1 MNLSKSDYKQ
11 LLNYYAIQTK
21 SNSSLSSLKK
31 AAEKII
37 AQKLCSCVKKV
48 PNKNQPESRAIGI
61 CNYSIIQQ
69 KNLKIN
75 GFTCKKKMTLKTSST
90 NKQKLMKNGSQL
102 TLKTKTKKQKK
113 QIKQIKQIKN

>member
-21 SNSSLSSLKK
+21 SNLSLSSLKK

-61 CNYSIIQQ
+61 CNYSIIQR

-75 GFTCKKKMTLKTSST
+75 GFSCKKKMTLKTSST
-90 NKQKLMKNGSQL
+90 NKQKLMKNGTQL
-102 TLKTKTKKQKK
+102 TLKTNTKKQKK
-113 QIKQIKQIKN
+113 QIKH

>member
-1 MNLSKSDYKQ
+1 MNLSKQDYMQ
-11 LLNYYAIQTK
+11 LLEYYAIQTK
-21 SNSSLSSLKK
+21 SNASLSSLKK

-61 CNYSIIQQ
+61 CNYSIIQR

-75 GFTCKKKMTLKTSST
+75 GFTCKKKMTLKTSKT
-90 NKQKLMKNGSQL
+90 NKHKLLKNTKVL
-102 TLKTKTKKQKK
+102 ALKNRIKKLK
-113 QIKQIKQIKN
+113 

>member
-1 MNLSKSDYKQ
+1 MNLSKQDYQQ
-11 LLNYYAIQTK
+11 LLNYYSIQTK
-21 SNSSLSSLKK
+21 SNASLSSLKK

-61 CNYSIIQQ
+61 CNHSIIQR

-90 NKQKLMKNGSQL
+90 NKHKLMKNNSIL
-102 TLKTKTKKQKK
+102 RLKTKTKRV
-113 QIKQIKQIKN
+113 IK

>member
-1 MNLSKSDYKQ
+1 MNLSKQDYKQ
-11 LLNYYAIQTK
+11 LLNYYSIQTK
-21 SNSSLSSLKK
+21 SGASLSSLKK

-61 CNYSIIQQ
+61 CNYSIIQR

-75 GFTCKKKMTLKTSST
+75 GFTCKKKMTLKTSNT
-90 NKQKLMKNGSQL
+90 NKHKLMKKASQL
-102 TLKTKTKKQKK
+102 SLKNKTKKA
-113 QIKQIKQIKN
+113 IKQ

>member
-1 MNLSKSDYKQ
+1 MNLSKQDYRQ
-11 LLNYYAIQTK
+11 LLAYYSIQTK
-21 SNSSLSSLKK
+21 NNASLSSLKK

-61 CNYSIIQQ
+61 CNYSIIQR

-75 GFTCKKKMTLKTSST
+75 GFTCKKKMTLKTSKT
-90 NKQKLMKNGSQL
+90 NKHKLLKNNS
-102 TLKTKTKKQKK
+102 TLALKNNTKK
-113 QIKQIKQIKN
+113 QIK

>member
-1 MNLSKSDYKQ
+1 MNLSKQDYKQ
-11 LLNYYAIQTK
+11 LLNYYNIQTK
-21 SNSSLSSLKK
+21 NNASLSSLKK

-61 CNYSIIQQ
+61 CNYSIIQR

-75 GFTCKKKMTLKTSST
+75 GFTCKKKMSLKTSSK
-90 NKQKLMKNGSQL
+90 NKHKLMKNNSIL
-102 TLKTKTKKQKK
+102 TLKNNTKKV
-113 QIKQIKQIKN
+113 IK

>member
-1 MNLSKSDYKQ
+1 MNLSKQDYKQ
-11 LLNYYAIQTK
+11 LLNYYSIQTK
-21 SNSSLSSLKK
+21 STASLSSLKK

-48 PNKNQPESRAIGI
+48 PNKNQRESRAIGI
-61 CNYSIIQQ
+61 CNYSIIQR

-90 NKQKLMKNGSQL
+90 NKHKLMKKGSQL
-102 TLKTKTKKQKK
+102 ALKTKTKRV
-113 QIKQIKQIKN
+113 IN

>member
-1 MNLSKSDYKQ
+1 MNLSKNDYRQ
-11 LLNYYAIQTK
+11 LLNYYSIQTK

-61 CNYSIIQQ
+61 CNYSIIQR

-75 GFTCKKKMTLKTSST
+75 GFTCKKKMTLKTSKT
-90 NKQKLMKNGSQL
+90 NKHKLMKNNSVL
-102 TLKTKTKKQKK
+102 ALKTKTKKQ
-113 QIKQIKQIKN
+113 IKH

>member
-1 MNLSKSDYKQ
+1 MNLSKQDYKQ
-11 LLNYYAIQTK
+11 LLNYYSIQTK
-21 SNSSLSSLKK
+21 NTASLSSLKK
-31 AAEKII
+31 SAEKII

-61 CNYSIIQQ
+61 CNHSIIQR

-90 NKQKLMKNGSQL
+90 NKHKLMKNNAIL
-102 TLKTKTKKQKK
+102 RLKTKTKRV
-113 QIKQIKQIKN
+113 IK

>member
-1 MNLSKSDYKQ
+1 MNLSKQDFKQ
-11 LLNYYAIQTK
+11 LLNYYNIQTK
-21 SNSSLSSLKK
+21 SNASLSSLKK
-31 AAEKII
+31 ATENII
-37 AQKLCSCVKKV
+37 AKKLCSCVKKV

-113 QIKQIKQIKN
+113 QIKH

>member
-1 MNLSKSDYKQ
+1 MNLSKQDYKQ
-11 LLNYYAIQTK
+11 LLNYYSIQTK
-21 SNSSLSSLKK
+21 NNAPLSCLKK

-61 CNYSIIQQ
+61 CNHSIIQR

-90 NKQKLMKNGSQL
+90 NKHKLMKNNTIL
-102 TLKTKTKKQKK
+102 ALKNSKITRTKK
-113 QIKQIKQIKN
+113 QIK

>member
-1 MNLSKSDYKQ
+1 MNLSKQDYMK
-11 LLNYYAIQTK
+11 LLEYYAIQTK
-21 SNSSLSSLKK
+21 SNAPLSSLKK

-61 CNYSIIQQ
+61 CNYSIIQR

-75 GFTCKKKMTLKTSST
+75 GFTCKKKMTLKTSKT
-90 NKQKLMKNGSQL
+90 NKHKLLKNTKVL
-102 TLKTKTKKQKK
+102 ALKNRIKKLK
-113 QIKQIKQIKN
+113 

>member
-1 MNLSKSDYKQ
+1 MNLSKQDYKQ
-11 LLNYYAIQTK
+11 LLNYYSIQTK
-21 SNSSLSSLKK
+21 SDASLSSLKK

-61 CNYSIIQQ
+61 CNHSIIQR

-75 GFTCKKKMTLKTSST
+75 GFTCKKKMTLKTSSS
-90 NKQKLMKNGSQL
+90 NKHKLMKMGSTL
-102 TLKTKTKKQKK
+102 ALKTKTKKQ
-113 QIKQIKQIKN
+113 IK

>member
-1 MNLSKSDYKQ
+1 MNLSKQDYKQ
-11 LLNYYAIQTK
+11 LLKYYSIQSK
-21 SNSSLSSLKK
+21 NNASLSSLKK

-61 CNYSIIQQ
+61 CNYSIIQR

-90 NKQKLMKNGSQL
+90 NKHKLMKNNSIL
-102 TLKTKTKKQKK
+102 TLKTKTKRV
-113 QIKQIKQIKN
+113 IK

>member
-1 MNLSKSDYKQ
+1 MNLSKQDYKQ
-11 LLNYYAIQTK
+11 LLNYYNIQTK
-21 SNSSLSSLKK
+21 NNASLSSLKK

-61 CNYSIIQQ
+61 CNYSIIQR

-75 GFTCKKKMTLKTSST
+75 GFTFKKNMSIKTSST
-90 NKQKLMKNGSQL
+90 NKHKLIKNNSIL
-102 TLKTKTKKQKK
+102 TLKNNTKKV
-113 QIKQIKQIKN
+113 IK